1 MTGSAFRLG
10 SILIVLVLTA
20 AVFAFVLSDGG
31 SEPGAEAQSGL
42 SAPAIRS
49 AAVSS
54 AGRLTV
60 RFAHGQIWQH
70 SFDFKIHQ
78 LQDSGGLKLF
88 KRVTAQSSPMRTNV
102 DLGSEYRVEGR
113 TCSRGSCGGWSDLF
127 EVEVPAAA
135 PTATATPSPA
145 ATVTATA
152 TATVTSTATS
162 TATATA
168 TATPE
173 LSGPRTC
180 RPMSDGAS
188 GRTADAP
195 CEYPLMTLSLNG
207 LVCLYGSIVREYKRE
222 GRSVPD
228 IPIDI
233 EITVDGSN
241 AEILEFVTRRNIEYR
256 AYDYKGVEYISVYAI
271 PLSLLP
277 EIHDVDG
284 VGLIE
289 KTQSGVL
296 HENSESSIAADAE
309 HPFWSGHPWP
319 SVNNYASTLSQRVL
333 TNAARA
339 HGADQWHDADP
350 PLTGDGV
357 NVGVIDIG
365 FNGFRSLQGGDRDL
379 PPVSEVTSYC
389 AFADSVSEGSQ
400 NTCELP
406 LAPTPRN
413 SSTPTATPH
422 SGWHG
427 TAVSEAI
434 MDIAPDARLFIA
446 RPVGRDQLN
455 DAVVWMKDQGV
466 DIINSPMRT
475 SVDLGSEYRVEGRT
489 CARGSCGGWSDLFEV
504 EVPAAAPTAT
514 PTPTAT
520 STATSTATA
529 TATSTPT
536 PEVVAD
542 PANACYLLH
551 SIAATATPTA
561 ASGSA
566 SQDASASA
574 SDVDCS
580 YPKIKGYL
588 GDEIRDLCR
597 AKAQMLAEG
606 VRSSNQDGWEPSYIL
621 DIKIVDGGSSES
633 VIAFL
638 TGIGSDFY
646 ESRSEKVHWI
656 STGKVPR
663 SQIGPLS
670 ELLDVELIRRP
681 SPANLPGTSV
691 LPLQPAAEDSANQGT
706 VSQTLTDASLWHGVD
721 VWHRLGL
728 SWCVECGDVYHLLI
742 IRTWVARLKP

>member
-1 MTGSAFRLG
+1 M
-10 SILIVLVLTA
+10 
-20 AVFAFVLSDGG
+20 
-31 SEPGAEAQSGL
+31 
-42 SAPAIRS
+42 
-49 AAVSS
+49 
-54 AGRLTV
+54 
-60 RFAHGQIWQH
+60 
-70 SFDFKIHQ
+70 
-78 LQDSGGLKLF
+78 
-88 KRVTAQSSPMRTNV
+88 

-113 TCSRGSCGGWSDLF
+113 TCARGSCGGWSDLF

-135 PTATATPSPA
+135 PTATATATPSPTST
-145 ATVTATA
+145 ATATGTATA
-152 TATVTSTATS
+152 TATSTAT
-162 TATATA
+162 TTPEVMVDPATACYFLHSIVA
-168 TATPE
+168 TATPTPTPTAANGSAGKE
-173 LSGPRTC
+173 TGEVTRDSVCSFPKLKRFLQRYACDAEAQMSANGAR
-180 RPMSDGAS
+180 SDGGGFVEMTFMVEIKIVEGGDS
-188 GRTADAP
+188 GNVVSFLHA
-195 CEYPLMTLSLNG
+195 NG
-207 LVCLYGSIVREYKRE
+207 
-222 GRSVPD
+222 
-228 IPIDI
+228 
-233 EITVDGSN
+233 
-241 AEILEFVTRRNIEYR
+241 A
-256 AYDYKGVEYISVYAI
+256 
-271 PLSLLP
+271 
-277 EIHDVDG
+277 
-284 VGLIE
+284 
-289 KTQSGVL
+289 
-296 HENSESSIAADAE
+296 
-309 HPFWSGHPWP
+309 
-319 SVNNYASTLSQRVL
+319 
-333 TNAARA
+333 
-339 HGADQWHDADP
+339 
-350 PLTGDGV
+350 
-357 NVGVIDIG
+357 VGVIDWGVWVDAERVFQSVLGELSELPDVEFVQEMDGPSTGYSVAPSEQPAGPASATQRTMAQTFTDAPVWHGAKAWHNAGPPLRGDDVQIGVIDVG
-365 FNGFRSLQGGDRDL
+365 FNGFRDLQGTGKDL
-379 PPVSEVTSYC
+379 PANVESFCEFSANPTGGSLPCEVTP
-389 AFADSVSEGSQ
+389 V
-400 NTCELP
+400 
-406 LAPTPRN
+406 PTPLN
-413 SSTPTATPH
+413 EMTPTPLP
-422 SGWHG
+422 GKYWHG
-427 TAVSEAI
+427 TAVSEAV
-434 MDIAPDARLFIA
+434 MDIAPNADLFIA
-446 RPVGRDQLN
+446 RARNPRQLN
-455 DAVVWMKDQGV
+455 KAVVWMKDQGV

-514 PTPTAT
+514 PTPTASPTATPSPTPTAT

-681 SPANLPGTSV
+681 SPANLPGTSI
-691 LPLQPAAEDSANQGT
+691 LPRQLAAKDSANQGT

-728 SWCVECGDVYHLLI
+728 SW
-742 IRTWVARLKP
+742 